1 MTFYLFNMMYVYDV
15 LQRSSTNSLQ
25 SVSKFSKVNNRT
37 PQISSP
43 QKLVVNQSFETIP
56 EDVTSR

>member
-1 MTFYLFNMMYVYDV
+1 MVFHLFNMVCVYDI

-25 SVSKFSKVNNRT
+25 NVCKFPKINNRT
-37 PQISSP
+37 QQVSSP

-56 EDVTSR
+56 EDVSSR